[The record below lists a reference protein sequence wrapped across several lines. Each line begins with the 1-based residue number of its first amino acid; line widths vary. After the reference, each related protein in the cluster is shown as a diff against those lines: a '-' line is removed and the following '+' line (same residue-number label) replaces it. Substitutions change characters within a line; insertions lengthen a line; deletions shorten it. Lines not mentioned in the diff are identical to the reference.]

1 MARFGG
7 GRTFQQS
14 CSRWNVTMSETA
26 RYEIGLRFTVDN
38 CLRPPRKAL
47 HGALETVRAVVV
59 EASSVEE
66 AEAQVDQ
73 IRVAL
78 EHEADRQAPAT
89 HRLVDD
95 G

>member
-1 MARFGG
+1 
-7 GRTFQQS
+7 
-14 CSRWNVTMSETA
+14 MSENG
-26 RYEIGLRFTVDN
+26 RYEVGLRFVVDN
-38 CLRPPRKAL
+38 SLGPPRKAL

-73 IRVAL
+73 IRAAL
-78 EHEADRQAPAT
+78 EHEADRPAPAT
-89 HRLVDD
+89 NGLIDH